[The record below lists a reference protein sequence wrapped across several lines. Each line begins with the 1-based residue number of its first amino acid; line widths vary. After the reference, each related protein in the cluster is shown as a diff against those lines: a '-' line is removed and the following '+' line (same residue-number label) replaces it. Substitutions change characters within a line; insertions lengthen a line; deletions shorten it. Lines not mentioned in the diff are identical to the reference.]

1 MNSTKESTAETIDN
15 VRQLPSVTTP
25 TTVTPLDMNDAK
37 QRRWG
42 WWLLIVGFGGFLLWA
57 GFAPLDAGTPASGLV
72 VVSGNRK
79 AVQPLTGG
87 KISEITVKDGDT
99 VTQGQILVRLDATQ
113 ARSQLDIATGQ
124 WYSTMAVEARMM
136 SERLGLEAIRFPED
150 LLKNQKDPRAANSM
164 SLQTALFLTRKR
176 AFSGEMAIFK
186 ESIGG
191 TLAQIQGLEESKK
204 SKQEQ
209 LRLLQEELRNQ
220 RELANEGYLPRN
232 RLSEQERLVA
242 SINGAISEDIGN
254 IGRARQAVAEVKAR
268 MNSREQDLR
277 KEVESQ
283 LTDVQKESSA
293 LMNRIQALTFE
304 LANTEIKAPVGG
316 VVVGLSV
323 HTVGGVVA
331 AGAALMEIVPG
342 NEPLKIEAQ
351 IAPHLI
357 DKVKAGLDV
366 DIMFPAF
373 NQSTTPHVPG
383 KLVEVSADVLF
394 DQKQGQPYYKA
405 SVEVTEEGMKALRR
419 HEIRAGMP
427 AEIFMRA
434 GERTFLSYLFKPL
447 TDRIRG
453 ALTEQ

>member
-1 MNSTKESTAETIDN
+1 MNSPKQSTDPIDN
-15 VRQLPSVTTP
+15 VRQLPTATP
-25 TTVTPLDMNDAK
+25 AAAETVLDMNDAK

-42 WWLLIVGFGGFLLWA
+42 WLLLLVGFGGFLLWA
-57 GFAPLDAGTPASGLV
+57 GLAPLDAGTPASGLV

-87 KISEITVKDGDT
+87 KISEISIKDGDL
-99 VTQGQILVRLDATQ
+99 VKEGQVLIRLDPTQ

-124 WYSTMAVEARMM
+124 WYSSMAVEARMM
-136 SERLGLEAIRFPED
+136 AERLGLETIRFPEE
-150 LLKNQKDPRAANSM
+150 LLKNQTDPRAANAI

-176 AFSGEMAIFK
+176 SFAGEMTVVK

-204 SKQEQ
+204 AKQEQ

-254 IGRARQAVAEVKAR
+254 IGRARQSVAEAKAR
-268 MNSREQDLR
+268 MNTREQELR

-283 LTDVQKESSA
+283 LTEVQKESSA
-293 LMNRIQALTFE
+293 LVNRIQALKFE
-304 LANTEIKAPVGG
+304 LANTEIKAPVEGIVVGLNVHTIGG
-316 VVVGLSV
+316 VVG
-323 HTVGGVVA
+323 
-331 AGAALMEIVPG
+331 AGAALMEIVPAS
-342 NEPLKIEAQ
+342 ERLKIEAQ

-357 DKVKAGLDV
+357 DKVHPGLDV

-373 NQSTTPHVPG
+373 NQATTPHVPG
-383 KLVEVSADVLF
+383 KLVNVSADVLF
-394 DQKQGQPYYKA
+394 EQKQNLPYYKA
-405 SVEVTEEGMKALRR
+405 SVEVTEEGMKALR
-419 HEIRAGMP
+419 HHQIRPGMP
-427 AEIFMRA
+427 AEVFMRA

-447 TDRIRG
+447 KDRIRG

>member
-1 MNSTKESTAETIDN
+1 MNSPKQSTDPIDN
-15 VRQLPSVTTP
+15 VRQLPTATP
-25 TTVTPLDMNDAK
+25 AAAETVLDMNDAK

-42 WWLLIVGFGGFLLWA
+42 WLLLLVGFGGFLLWA
-57 GFAPLDAGTPASGLV
+57 GLAPLDAGTPASGLV

-87 KISEITVKDGDT
+87 KISEISVKDGDL
-99 VTQGQILVRLDATQ
+99 VKEGQVLVRLDPTQ

-124 WYSTMAVEARMM
+124 WYSSMAVEARMM
-136 SERLGLEAIRFPED
+136 AERLGLDTIRFPEE
-150 LLKNQKDPRAANSM
+150 LLKNQTDPRAANAI

-176 AFSGEMAIFK
+176 SFAGEMAVVK

-204 SKQEQ
+204 AKQEQ

-254 IGRARQAVAEVKAR
+254 IGRARQSVAEAKAR
-268 MNSREQDLR
+268 MNTREQELR
-277 KEVESQ
+277 KELESQ
-283 LTDVQKESSA
+283 LTEVQKESSA
-293 LMNRIQALTFE
+293 LVNRIQALKFE
-304 LANTEIKAPVGG
+304 LANTEIKAPVEGI
-316 VVVGLSV
+316 VVGLSV
-323 HTVGGVVA
+323 HTIGGVVG
-331 AGAALMEIVPG
+331 AGAALMEIVPAS
-342 NEPLKIEAQ
+342 ERLKIEAQ

-357 DKVKAGLDV
+357 DKVHPGLDV

-373 NQSTTPHVPG
+373 NQATTPHVPG
-383 KLVEVSADVLF
+383 KLVNVSADVLF
-394 DQKQGQPYYKA
+394 EQKQNLPYYKA
-405 SVEVTEEGMKALRR
+405 SVEVTEEGMKALR
-419 HEIRAGMP
+419 HHQIRPGMP
-427 AEIFMRA
+427 AEVFMRA

-447 TDRIRG
+447 KDRIRG

>member
-1 MNSTKESTAETIDN
+1 MNSPKQSTDPIDN
-15 VRQLPSVTTP
+15 VRQLPTATP
-25 TTVTPLDMNDAK
+25 ATAETVLDMNDAK

-42 WWLLIVGFGGFLLWA
+42 WLLLLVGFGGFLLWA
-57 GFAPLDAGTPASGLV
+57 GLAPLDAGTPASGLV

-87 KISEITVKDGDT
+87 KISEISVKDGDL
-99 VTQGQILVRLDATQ
+99 VKEGQVLIRLDHTQ

-124 WYSTMAVEARMM
+124 WYSSMAVEARMM
-136 SERLGLEAIRFPED
+136 AERLGLETIRFPEE
-150 LLKNQKDPRAANSM
+150 LLKNQTDPRAANAI

-176 AFSGEMAIFK
+176 TFAGEMAVVK

-204 SKQEQ
+204 AKQEQ

-254 IGRARQAVAEVKAR
+254 IGRARQSVAEAKAR
-268 MNSREQDLR
+268 MNTREQELR
-277 KEVESQ
+277 KELESQ
-283 LTDVQKESSA
+283 LTEVQKESSA
-293 LMNRIQALTFE
+293 LVNRIQALKFE
-304 LANTEIKAPVGG
+304 LANTEIKAPVEGIVVGLNVHTIGG
-316 VVVGLSV
+316 VVG
-323 HTVGGVVA
+323 
-331 AGAALMEIVPG
+331 AGAALMEIVPDG
-342 NEPLKIEAQ
+342 ERLKIEAQ

-357 DKVKAGLDV
+357 DKVHPGLDV

-373 NQSTTPHVPG
+373 NQATTPHVPG
-383 KLVEVSADVLF
+383 KLVNVSADVLF
-394 DQKQGQPYYKA
+394 EQKQNLPYYKA
-405 SVEVTEEGMKALRR
+405 SVEVTEEGMKALR
-419 HEIRAGMP
+419 HHQIRPGMP
-427 AEIFMRA
+427 AEVFMRA

-447 TDRIRG
+447 KDRIRG

>member
-1 MNSTKESTAETIDN
+1 
-15 VRQLPSVTTP
+15 
-25 TTVTPLDMNDAK
+25 MNDAK

-42 WWLLIVGFGGFLLWA
+42 WLLLLVGFGGFLLWA
-57 GFAPLDAGTPASGLV
+57 GLAPLDAGTPASGLV

-87 KISEITVKDGDT
+87 KISEISIKDGDL
-99 VTQGQILVRLDATQ
+99 VKEGQVLIRLDPTQ

-124 WYSTMAVEARMM
+124 WYSSMAVEARMM
-136 SERLGLEAIRFPED
+136 AERLGLETIRFPEE
-150 LLKNQKDPRAANSM
+150 LLKNQTDPRAANAI

-176 AFSGEMAIFK
+176 SFAGEMTVVK

-204 SKQEQ
+204 AKQEQ

-254 IGRARQAVAEVKAR
+254 IGRARQSVAEAKAR
-268 MNSREQDLR
+268 MNTREQELR

-283 LTDVQKESSA
+283 LTEVQKESSA
-293 LMNRIQALTFE
+293 LVNRIQALKFE
-304 LANTEIKAPVGG
+304 LANTEIKAPVEGIVVGLNVHTIGG
-316 VVVGLSV
+316 VVG
-323 HTVGGVVA
+323 
-331 AGAALMEIVPG
+331 AGAALMEIVPAS
-342 NEPLKIEAQ
+342 ERLKIEAQ

-357 DKVKAGLDV
+357 DKVHPGLDV

-373 NQSTTPHVPG
+373 NQATTPHVPG
-383 KLVEVSADVLF
+383 KLVNVSADVLF
-394 DQKQGQPYYKA
+394 EQKQNLPYYKA
-405 SVEVTEEGMKALRR
+405 SVEVTEEGMKALR
-419 HEIRAGMP
+419 HHQIRPGMP
-427 AEIFMRA
+427 AEVFMRA

-447 TDRIRG
+447 KDRIRG

>member
-1 MNSTKESTAETIDN
+1 MNSPKQSTDPIDN
-15 VRQLPSVTTP
+15 VRQLPTATP
-25 TTVTPLDMNDAK
+25 AAAETVLDMNDAK

-42 WWLLIVGFGGFLLWA
+42 WLLLLVGFGGFLLWA
-57 GFAPLDAGTPASGLV
+57 GLAPLDAGTPASGLV

-87 KISEITVKDGDT
+87 KISEISVKDGDL
-99 VTQGQILVRLDATQ
+99 VKEGQVLVRLDPTQ

-124 WYSTMAVEARMM
+124 WYSSMAVEARMM
-136 SERLGLEAIRFPED
+136 AERLGLDTIRFPEE
-150 LLKNQKDPRAANSM
+150 LLKNQTDPRAANAI

-176 AFSGEMAIFK
+176 SFAGEMTVVK

-204 SKQEQ
+204 AKQEQ

-254 IGRARQAVAEVKAR
+254 IGRARQSVAEAKAR
-268 MNSREQDLR
+268 MNTREQELR
-277 KEVESQ
+277 KELESQ
-283 LTDVQKESSA
+283 LTEVQKESSA
-293 LMNRIQALTFE
+293 LVNRIQALKFE
-304 LANTEIKAPVGG
+304 LANTEIKAPVEGI
-316 VVVGLSV
+316 VVGLSV
-323 HTVGGVVA
+323 HTIGGVVG
-331 AGAALMEIVPG
+331 AGAALMEIVPAS
-342 NEPLKIEAQ
+342 ERLKIEAQ

-357 DKVKAGLDV
+357 DKVHPGLDV

-373 NQSTTPHVPG
+373 NQATTPHVPG
-383 KLVEVSADVLF
+383 KLVNVSADVLF
-394 DQKQGQPYYKA
+394 EQKQNLPYYKA
-405 SVEVTEEGMKALRR
+405 SVEVTEEGMKALR
-419 HEIRAGMP
+419 HHQIRPGMP
-427 AEIFMRA
+427 AEVFMRA

-447 TDRIRG
+447 KDRIRG

>member
-1 MNSTKESTAETIDN
+1 MNSPKQSTDPIDN
-15 VRQLPSVTTP
+15 VRQLPTATP
-25 TTVTPLDMNDAK
+25 ATAETVLDMNDAK

-42 WWLLIVGFGGFLLWA
+42 WLLLLVGFGGFLLGA
-57 GFAPLDAGTPASGLV
+57 GLAPLDAGTPAAGLV

-87 KISEITVKDGDT
+87 KISEISVKDGDL
-99 VTQGQILVRLDATQ
+99 VKEGQVLIRLDHTQ

-124 WYSTMAVEARMM
+124 WYSSMAVEARMM
-136 SERLGLEAIRFPED
+136 AERLGLETIRFPEE
-150 LLKNQKDPRAANSM
+150 LLKNQTDPRAANAI

-176 AFSGEMAIFK
+176 TFAGEMAVVK

-204 SKQEQ
+204 AKQEQ

-254 IGRARQAVAEVKAR
+254 IGRARQSVAEAKAR
-268 MNSREQDLR
+268 MNTREQELR
-277 KEVESQ
+277 KELESQ
-283 LTDVQKESSA
+283 LTEVQKESSA
-293 LMNRIQALTFE
+293 LVNRIQALKFE
-304 LANTEIKAPVGG
+304 LANTEIKAPVEGIVVGLNVHTIGG
-316 VVVGLSV
+316 VVG
-323 HTVGGVVA
+323 
-331 AGAALMEIVPG
+331 AGAALMEIVPDG
-342 NEPLKIEAQ
+342 ERLKIEAQ

-357 DKVKAGLDV
+357 DKVHPGLDV

-373 NQSTTPHVPG
+373 NQATTPHVPG
-383 KLVEVSADVLF
+383 KLVNVSADVLF
-394 DQKQGQPYYKA
+394 EQKQNLPYYKA
-405 SVEVTEEGMKALRR
+405 SVEVTEEGMKALR
-419 HEIRAGMP
+419 HHQIRPGMP
-427 AEIFMRA
+427 AEVFMRA

-447 TDRIRG
+447 KDRIRG

>member
-1 MNSTKESTAETIDN
+1 MNSPKQSTDPIDN
-15 VRQLPSVTTP
+15 VRQLPTATP
-25 TTVTPLDMNDAK
+25 AAAETVLDMNDAK

-42 WWLLIVGFGGFLLWA
+42 WLLLLVGFGGFLLWA
-57 GFAPLDAGTPASGLV
+57 GLAPLDAGTPASGLV

-87 KISEITVKDGDT
+87 KISEISVKDGDL
-99 VTQGQILVRLDATQ
+99 VKEGQVLVRLDPTQ

-124 WYSTMAVEARMM
+124 WYSSMAVEARMM
-136 SERLGLEAIRFPED
+136 AERLGLDTIRFPEE
-150 LLKNQKDPRAANSM
+150 LLKNQTDPRAANAI

-176 AFSGEMAIFK
+176 TFAGEMAVVK

-204 SKQEQ
+204 AKQEQ

-254 IGRARQAVAEVKAR
+254 IGRARQSVAEAKAR
-268 MNSREQDLR
+268 MNTREQELR
-277 KEVESQ
+277 KELESQ
-283 LTDVQKESSA
+283 LTEVQKESSA
-293 LMNRIQALTFE
+293 LVNRIQALKFE
-304 LANTEIKAPVGG
+304 LANTEIKAPVEGI
-316 VVVGLSV
+316 VVGLSV
-323 HTVGGVVA
+323 HTIGGVVG
-331 AGAALMEIVPG
+331 AGAALMEIVPAS
-342 NEPLKIEAQ
+342 ERLKIEAQ

-357 DKVKAGLDV
+357 DKVHPGLDV

-373 NQSTTPHVPG
+373 NQATTPHVPG
-383 KLVEVSADVLF
+383 KLVNVSADVLF
-394 DQKQGQPYYKA
+394 EQKQNLPYYKA
-405 SVEVTEEGMKALRR
+405 SVEVTEEGMKALR
-419 HEIRAGMP
+419 HHQIRPGMP
-427 AEIFMRA
+427 AEVFMRA

-447 TDRIRG
+447 KDRIRG